1 MASSR
6 SIMRRCMGIGE
17 KGNIKSNFHDSFGE
31 NLDLKKTNLL
41 YSDII

>member
-1 MASSR
+1 MASIR
-6 SIMRRCMGIGE
+6 IIMRRCMGIGN